1 MVYHHRTL
9 DLSQHT
15 ISISKFPL
23 QGLAGAL
30 YTPES
35 TRLPL
40 YHSSGTAHA
49 DYTFFQAHFQ
59 HYCDL
64 RGGALSVSG
73 TAVLLTGFTILVF
86 IYDPGRD
93 FALYFGMERHS
104 GICKSQ
110 TYMQSQLLNL
120 LLLCGCAEGP
130 NA

>member
-1 MVYHHRTL
+1 
-9 DLSQHT
+9 
-15 ISISKFPL
+15 
-23 QGLAGAL
+23 
-30 YTPES
+30 
-35 TRLPL
+35 
-40 YHSSGTAHA
+40 
-49 DYTFFQAHFQ
+49 
-59 HYCDL
+59 
-64 RGGALSVSG
+64 VSG

-130 NA
+130 DA